1 VLSVIE
7 DEGLQ
12 EHAAAVGTHTR
23 ELLHA
28 VQERHQG
35 IGDIRGRGECCV
47 GPTYAAFI
55 ILAH

>member
-1 VLSVIE
+1 MIE

-12 EHAAAVGTHTR
+12 EHAAAVGTFTR